1 MRRQL
6 FLLLAFLCTVNL
18 FSLSFHQLNVENG
31 LSSRQVYQIEKDSRG
46 YVWIFNAMGV
56 ERFDGTELK
65 QYKLEGLLESKDHVL
80 SSTTMVCDRSG
91 NIWIAT
97 RNGSIYF
104 YDSENDCFELQS
116 DVRKLIP
123 QATDLHSIY
132 FDSKNRLWLCTSVG
146 LFLYNRNEGE
156 AIPSTNYQGENV
168 LRILQGADN
177 DFYVGVDN
185 TLSYFLEKKENEFS
199 QSKRIG
205 DEIGRIESMCILKG
219 SLYVGTFSSG
229 AYVVDIASKSIVS
242 LSSLIPSIPI
252 RAIDS
257 FGEDEIWFG
266 TDGSG
271 LYILDHN
278 SQLLRRKIHSGD
290 NSNLS
295 GNTISDILID
305 EDGRVWVSTST
316 NGINIYD
323 NLLVELTWIKH
334 EQKNMNSLIE
344 NHVNVIFEDA
354 DGDMWYGTNSGVSL
368 YQRKEKRWRHFLNGD
383 LSRVVLAIGQSAD
396 RTIWVGGY
404 GIGLYHINKTTGS
417 TKKVSQDILNGN
429 VEMPLDYIFSIKA
442 DENTVWIGGIEGELT
457 YYDISKSKYY
467 SLPISCIGDIEV
479 NDNTNLWLAGCAGL
493 GMLNK
498 ATKEVIWKNT
508 FDGYTLSYPIRG
520 LVKTLSG
527 DIWMATDGEGL
538 IYYNPRTDESKV
550 FTSKNSNLSTN
561 AINGIVEDKLGR
573 IWATSEKELY
583 CIENRGNS
591 IICMNDYLGIKWG
604 YFNPNSC
611 LLKSNGNIAFGT
623 ARGVVEFS
631 PEFDFELLDS
641 ISVIFTDF
649 KLQYESVKA
658 GTKDSSLPK
667 AIDNVG
673 HIGLEYEQNSFS
685 LNFSAINFT
694 HPYQAEFQYK
704 LEGYDDNWI
713 VSTSRS
719 AQYMNVP
726 SGKYVFQVRVVNR
739 FNEQVIGL
747 RSIDMHI
754 GLPFWRSWWAIVGY
768 LMVSAILVYL
778 SIQFIRNR
786 IVRHDARERIRFF
799 ISVAHD
805 IRTPISLIK
814 APLSEIETK
823 EALTKHGKELLT
835 IAKDN
840 TEKLFVMVSQLLD
853 LQKVELNSEKLS
865 VERHY
870 ISVYVRDKIMSF
882 QPSANEKGI
891 TLDLHLQPNFPEIWF
906 DANKMDKVVNNL
918 LSNAIKYTQRG
929 SIDVELEYTNKE
941 WIFCVK
947 DTGIGIPVNEQKHLF
962 KDFYRAENAINSNE
976 SGSGIG
982 LILVHRLVKLM
993 NGYISFSSEEN
1004 VGTTFIIRFPLD
1016 ENYISDNID
1025 QIIDSLDATPQNE
1038 EVVLLLAEDNPDLLK
1053 YLQESLS
1060 HNYKVITTTNGEELL
1075 QKAKEINP
1083 DLIISDVL
1091 MPKLR
1096 GDEVCRQL
1104 KSSIDT
1110 SHIPFILLSALS
1122 EKENVILGLE
1132 SGANDYIIKPFD
1144 FNILEARI
1152 RNILQSRELLRKQ
1165 ILSAQ
1170 TGLEDL
1176 DYTNRMD
1183 KEFLEKVIQTIEE
1196 NLSNVDFTIDELC
1209 SIMAMSR
1216 TSIYNKMKTL
1226 TNQSPNDFIRII
1238 RLNKAKELL
1247 RTRKHTIAEVSYI
1260 VGFSD
1265 PKYFST
1271 SFKKQFNVSPSKF
1284 E

>member
-6 FLLLAFLCTVNL
+6 FFLLAFLCTVNL

-168 LRILQGADN
+168 LRILEGADN
-177 DFYVGVDN
+177 EFYVGVDN
-185 TLSYFLEKKENEFS
+185 TLSYFLERKENDIS

-205 DEIGRIESMCILKG
+205 NEIGRVESMCILKG

-305 EDGRVWVSTST
+305 EDSRVWVSTST

-467 SLPISCIGDIEV
+467 SLPINCIGDIEV

-493 GMLNK
+493 GMLSK

-508 FDGYTLSYPIRG
+508 FDGFTLSYPIRG
-520 LVKTLSG
+520 LIKTLSG

-538 IYYNPRTDESKV
+538 IYYNPRTDDSKV

-739 FNEQVIGL
+739 FNEQIIGL

-754 GLPFWRSWWAIVGY
+754 GVPFWRSWWAIVGY

-865 VERHY
+865 VERQY
-870 ISVYVRDKIMSF
+870 ISVYMRDKIMSF

-1016 ENYISDNID
+1016 ENYILDNID
-1025 QIIDSLDATPQNE
+1025 QITDSLDATPQNE